1 MGGEERGHSGGR
13 PLLDDLAHDVHGHRV
28 QAGEG
33 LIENEQLGVAHQRG
47 GQLDAL
53 LVAQRQALHLVA
65 AALLQ
70 AQALGPL
77 ARGRLGSGGGQT
89 VETGQVDELLG
100 HLHSGVEA
108 ALLGHIA
115 DTAADGGVHG
125 GSLPGHGAGVSVEH
139 PHDDAHRGGLARSVR
154 TDEANNLTAV
164 QGQGEI
170 V

>member
-1 MGGEERGHSGGR
+1 M
-13 PLLDDLAHDVHGHRV
+13 
-28 QAGEG
+28 
-33 LIENEQLGVAHQRG
+33 
-47 GQLDAL
+47 
-53 LVAQRQALHLVA
+53 
-65 AALLQ
+65 
-70 AQALGPL
+70 
-77 ARGRLGSGGGQT
+77 
-89 VETGQVDELLG
+89 ETGQVDELLG

-108 ALLGHIA
+108 ALLRHIA

-170 V
+170 VQGLQAPEAFGQAGQFKHRGSFGFGNEEGWRGGRARRVPDSLDMESVLVSRGCVKSLCRLSPRENRWRC